1 MKSTGLLIAAA
12 VLAALTGTLYWS
24 DHHKAADTTATPV
37 DAAPKILALKDSDL
51 SKIEIKKK
59 GAEEIALAKNEAGK
73 WQITAPASLAA
84 DQDAV
89 SSMVSS
95 LSSVNSERVVE
106 DKASDLKQYGLTDP
120 ALEVD
125 IATKDGKSQK
135 LLVGDDTPAGNAVFA
150 ATSGDPRVFTIATYT
165 RTSFDKGPNDLR
177 DKRLLTADFDKIS
190 QVELTAKKQSIE
202 FGRNKDAWQILKPR
216 PLRADNFTVEDLV
229 RRLKD
234 AKMDLAAA
242 PGADEKKLAAAFAS
256 GTPVATARV
265 TDAAGTQ
272 ELQVRKDQDAYYAKS
287 TAVSGIY
294 KVANDLGTGLDKNL
308 DDFRNKK
315 LFDFAFDE
323 PNKVEVHD
331 GSKAYFLT
339 KGGSDWWSNGKKMD
353 DATVQSLIDKFR
365 DLSASKFVDSGFTT
379 PLIDLTV
386 SSNDGKR
393 TEKVLISKSGD
404 NYIAKRENEPSFY
417 QLDPKPVEDLQKS
430 AADVKPAPEPAPPA
444 TGKAAPAT
452 KK

>member
-12 VLAALTGTLYWS
+12 LLAALTGTLYWS
-24 DHHKAADTTATPV
+24 DHHKTADATAMPV
-37 DAAPKILALKDSDL
+37 DAAPKIFTLKDADL

-59 GAEEIALAKNEAGK
+59 GTEEVALAKNDAGK
-73 WQITAPASLAA
+73 WQITSPAQLSA

-89 SSMVSS
+89 SSMASTLSS
-95 LSSVNSERVVE
+95 LNSERVVE
-106 DKASDLKQYGLTDP
+106 DKASDLKQYGLTEP
-120 ALEVD
+120 AIEVD

-135 LLVGDDTPAGNAVFA
+135 LLLGDDTPAGNAVFA
-150 ATSGDPRVFTIATYT
+150 ATAGDPRVFTVASYT
-165 RTSFDKGPNDLR
+165 KTSIDKSPSDLR

-190 QVELTAKKQSIE
+190 QVELDAKKQSIE

-234 AKMDLAAA
+234 AKMDLS
-242 PGADEKKLAAAFAS
+242 PTNADEKKAAS
-256 GTPVATARV
+256 GFSSGAPVATAKV

-272 ELQVRKDQDAYYAKS
+272 ELQIRKSKDDYYAKS
-287 TAVSGIY
+287 SAVAGVY
-294 KVANDLGTGLDKNL
+294 KVANDLGQALDKNL

-315 LFDFAFDE
+315 LFDFGFDE
-323 PNKVEVHD
+323 PNKVELHD

-339 KGGSDWWSNGKKMD
+339 KGGPDWWSNGKKMD
-353 DATVQSLIDKFR
+353 DSSVQALIDKVR

-379 PLIDLTV
+379 PVIDLTV
-386 SSNDGKR
+386 TSNDGKR
-393 TEKVLISKSGD
+393 TEKVLNSKSGD
-404 NYIAKRENEPSFY
+404 TYIAKRENEPSLY
-417 QLDPKPVEDLQKS
+417 QLDSKPVEELQKS
-430 AADVKPAPEPAPPA
+430 AADVKLAPEPKPA
-444 TGKAAPAT
+444 DKPAPAQ